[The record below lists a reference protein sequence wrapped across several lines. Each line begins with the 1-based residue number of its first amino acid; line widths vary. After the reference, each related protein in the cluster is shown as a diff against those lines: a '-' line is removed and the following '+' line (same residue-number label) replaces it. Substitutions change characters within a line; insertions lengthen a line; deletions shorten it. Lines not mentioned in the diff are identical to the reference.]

1 VPTDP
6 NDVLAPPLDLEA
18 RRLLWRC
25 RRGMKELDVLLER
38 FARRELPGASAE
50 QRQTLTRLLELP
62 DPELVDYL
70 LGQAIPPDPELARL
84 VDRIAIQS
92 TVDRANAD
100 RANADRATAERA
112 HVDQAQADRA
122 PGGPPDPMADLTPVR
137 HDRASKSRP

>member
-1 VPTDP
+1 VPTDL

-38 FARRELPGASAE
+38 FARRELPGASTQ

-84 VDRIAIQS
+84 VERIAIQS

-100 RANADRATAERA
+100 RAAAERA

-122 PGGPPDPMADLTPVR
+122 PGGLPDPMADLTPVR

>member
-1 VPTDP
+1 
-6 NDVLAPPLDLEA
+6 
-18 RRLLWRC
+18 
-25 RRGMKELDVLLER
+25 MKELDVLLER
-38 FARRELPGASAE
+38 FARRELPGASSQ

-100 RANADRATAERA
+100 RANADRA

-122 PGGPPDPMADLTPVR
+122 PAGLPDPMADLPPVR